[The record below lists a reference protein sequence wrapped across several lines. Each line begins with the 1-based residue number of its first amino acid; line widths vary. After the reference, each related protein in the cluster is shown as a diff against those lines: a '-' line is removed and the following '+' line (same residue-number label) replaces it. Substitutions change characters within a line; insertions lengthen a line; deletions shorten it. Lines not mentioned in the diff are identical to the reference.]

1 MNINFSI
8 YTDKLPSSSSLSSI
22 TTSNNHHEI
31 LQPHQNPQQQQKQQQ
46 QQRTI
51 NCRRNIPRNLDEFNL
66 FFDEK
71 DERAKINLLSINEDE
86 NGIKSPEISDHV
98 QFLITEVSS
107 SDAEKGNRKV
117 NKEDELTDDSEY
129 VANGT

>member
-1 MNINFSI
+1 M
-8 YTDKLPSSSSLSSI
+8 PSSSSLSSI
-22 TTSNNHHEI
+22 TPSNNHHEN
-31 LQPHQNPQQQQKQQQ
+31 LQPQQQKQQQ

-51 NCRRNIPRNLDEFNL
+51 NCRRNIPRNLEELNL

-71 DERAKINLLSINEDE
+71 DDLCERAKINLLSINEDE

-107 SDAEKGNRKV
+107 SDAEKGTRKV
-117 NKEDELTDDSEY
+117 HKEDELTDDSEY